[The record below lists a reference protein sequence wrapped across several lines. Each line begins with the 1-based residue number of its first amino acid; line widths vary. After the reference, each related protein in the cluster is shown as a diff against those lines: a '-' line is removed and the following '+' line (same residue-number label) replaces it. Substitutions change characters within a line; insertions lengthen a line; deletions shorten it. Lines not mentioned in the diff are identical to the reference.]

1 MKIPIYNSLYD
12 SNRLIDS
19 KKLDLKILNNLN
31 FQNIDSKRFPII
43 KILNKLP
50 EKSSLFETI
59 LVSINDKLVKLF
71 LMNRI
76 KFTDIFKKMNSMLEL
91 NEFKKFKKLKVKKID
106 DIMSLNNKIKE
117 KLKNGQTTE

>member
-1 MKIPIYNSLYD
+1 M
-12 SNRLIDS
+12 
-19 KKLDLKILNNLN
+19 
-31 FQNIDSKRFPII
+31 
-43 KILNKLP
+43 NKLP

-76 KFTDIFKKMNSMLEL
+76 KFTDICKKMNNMLGL
-91 NEFKKFKKLKVKKID
+91 NEFKKFKKLRVKKID